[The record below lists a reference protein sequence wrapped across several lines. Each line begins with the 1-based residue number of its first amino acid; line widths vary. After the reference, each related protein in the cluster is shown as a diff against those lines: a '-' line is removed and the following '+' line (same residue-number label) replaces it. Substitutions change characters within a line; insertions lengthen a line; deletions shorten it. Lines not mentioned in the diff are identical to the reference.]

1 MPGRRQGNCRARLW
15 DCTVFLE
22 TGRRALTIRAVA
34 AIPRAACSKEIMK
47 RIVLFVLTNLAIVLV
62 LGIVA
67 NLLGVN
73 RYLTANGL
81 NMGALLGFALIM
93 GFGGAFISLLISKPV
108 AKWSAG
114 VQVIEQ
120 PRTAD
125 EAWIVNTVRKFA
137 DQAGIGMPEVGIF
150 EGAPNAFA
158 TGAFK
163 NSALVAVS
171 TGLLRNM
178 TREEVEAVIGHEV
191 AHIANGDMVTMTL
204 IQGVMNTFVV
214 FLSRLIGY
222 AVDSFLRKGDQEN
235 SGPGIGYFVTTIVLD
250 IILGFLA
257 AIIVAWFSRQREFRA
272 DAGAA
277 QLMGRKQPMINALS
291 RLGGLTPG
299 ELPKSVAAMGIAG
312 GIGQLFS
319 THPPIEER
327 IAALQA
333 MR

>member
-1 MPGRRQGNCRARLW
+1 MNPAFSPLPFAPMVRL
-15 DCTVFLE
+15 F
-22 TGRRALTIRAVA
+22 RAV
-34 AIPRAACSKEIMK
+34 SKEDMK
-47 RIVLFVLTNLAIVLV
+47 RIILFVLTNLAVVVV

-67 NLLGVN
+67 SLLGVN
-73 RYLTANGL
+73 RYLTAQGL
-81 NMGALLGFALIM
+81 NLGLLLGYALVI
-93 GFGGAFISLLISKPV
+93 GFGGAIISLLISKPV

-114 VQVIEQ
+114 VQIIEQ
-120 PRTAD
+120 PQSPD

-137 DQAGIGMPEVGIF
+137 EQAGIGMPEVGIF
-150 EGAPNAFA
+150 EGDPNAFA

-171 TGLLRNM
+171 TGLLQNM

-214 FLSRLIGY
+214 FLSRVIGY
-222 AVDSFLRKGDQEN
+222 AVDSFLRKGDDRD

-257 AIIVAWFSRQREFRA
+257 AIVVAWFSRQREFRA
-272 DAGAA
+272 DAGSA
-277 QLMGRKQPMINALS
+277 QLMGRRQPMINALA
-291 RLGGLTPG
+291 RLGGLHTA
-299 ELPKSVAAMGIAG
+299 ELPKSMAAMGIAG
-312 GIGQLFS
+312 GIGALFS

-327 IAALQA
+327 IAALQN
-333 MR
+333 MQG

>member
-1 MPGRRQGNCRARLW
+1 
-15 DCTVFLE
+15 
-22 TGRRALTIRAVA
+22 
-34 AIPRAACSKEIMK
+34 MK
-47 RIVLFVLTNLAIVLV
+47 RIVRFVLTNLAVVVV

-67 NLLGVN
+67 SLLGVN
-73 RYLTANGL
+73 RYLTANGMNL
-81 NMGALLGFALIM
+81 GALLGYALVM
-93 GFGGAFISLLISKPV
+93 GFGGAIISLLISKPV

-114 VQVIEQ
+114 VRVIEQ
-120 PRTAD
+120 PQSPD
-125 EAWIVNTVRKFA
+125 EAWIVNTVQKFA
-137 DQAGIGMPEVGIF
+137 DKAGIGMPEVGIF
-150 EGAPNAFA
+150 EGEPNAFA

-171 TGLLRNM
+171 TGLLQGM

-214 FLSRLIGY
+214 FLSRVIGY
-222 AVDSFLRKGDQEN
+222 AVDSFLRKGDDRD

-250 IILGFLA
+250 IVLGFLA

-272 DAGAA
+272 DAGSA
-277 QLMGRKQPMINALS
+277 QLLGRKQPMINALA
-291 RLGGLTPG
+291 RLGGLHAG
-299 ELPKSVAAMGIAG
+299 ELPKSMAAMGIAG

-327 IAALQA
+327 IAALQNA
-333 MR
+333 QG